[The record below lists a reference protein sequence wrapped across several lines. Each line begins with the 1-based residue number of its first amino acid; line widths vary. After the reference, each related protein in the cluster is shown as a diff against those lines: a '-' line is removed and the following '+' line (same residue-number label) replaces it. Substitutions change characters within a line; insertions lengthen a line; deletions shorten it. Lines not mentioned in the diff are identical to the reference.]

1 MLFSLNRGRFLGE
14 INHKYRTKATN
25 DSFVKAREN
34 LVKEVEN
41 TRQQKLEVLDY
52 QLKVASSLKDKRNTK
67 TERNLQ
73 RNSVSKPALK
83 KLKVS
88 ETRNVT
94 RTPATR
100 SKIPRK
106 LDVTAKTANRGSQ
119 KLSGIT
125 SPSTP
130 KSPVKR
136 AKTRVEPTE
145 EKATT
150 EKDPLKEIEAVI
162 HRKCIS
168 AIRKRQ
174 KLEQRLC
181 KAYKKIDEKKR
192 AKEIEKIKADLC
204 AFVDELYNDELLRKW
219 IPVPQQ
225 VSVTNILQA
234 IRFAYCSEVM
244 SRWKREVLRG
254 VIYLGIPYLMFTLS
268 GMPALTEYV
277 HNYVRKDRLDRSGLL
292 VFWNH
297 QETARVGIQTPT
309 ADVHH
314 GCAIPI

>member
-1 MLFSLNRGRFLGE
+1 MDHIVNLLSAHDVKKIVVNTTEVEEVYELECEHSSTYLTLATVEKSAGEFLGD
-14 INHKYRTKATN
+14 INYKYRTKATS

-52 QLKVASSLKDKRNTK
+52 QLKVASSLRDKRNTK

-88 ETRNVT
+88 ETENVT
-94 RTPATR
+94 RMPATR

-106 LDVTAKTANRGSQ
+106 LDVTPKMTNGGSQ

-130 KSPVKR
+130 ICPVKR
-136 AKTRVEPTE
+136 AKTRVKSTE
-145 EKATT
+145 QKATV

-162 HRKCIS
+162 HRKCVS

-174 KLEQRLC
+174 RLEQRLC
-181 KAYKKIDEKKR
+181 KAYKTIDEKKR
-192 AKEIEKIKADLC
+192 DKELEKIKADLC

-219 IPVPQQ
+219 IPVP
-225 VSVTNILQA
+225 VESV
-234 IRFAYCSEVM
+234 
-244 SRWKREVLRG
+244 
-254 VIYLGIPYLMFTLS
+254 
-268 GMPALTEYV
+268 
-277 HNYVRKDRLDRSGLL
+277 
-292 VFWNH
+292 
-297 QETARVGIQTPT
+297 
-309 ADVHH
+309 
-314 GCAIPI
+314 